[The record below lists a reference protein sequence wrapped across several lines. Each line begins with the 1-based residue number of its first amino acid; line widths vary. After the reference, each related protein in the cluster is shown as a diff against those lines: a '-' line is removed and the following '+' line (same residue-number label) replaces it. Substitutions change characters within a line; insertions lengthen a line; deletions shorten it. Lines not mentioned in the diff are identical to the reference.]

1 MCVLPQKL
9 KERRRDFPGS
19 PVVKTLHLQG
29 GGCGCGGVGGGAGSI
44 PGQETKI
51 PTCLKA
57 QSRKEKKKEIEKIM

>member
-1 MCVLPQKL
+1 M
-9 KERRRDFPGS
+9 
-19 PVVKTLHLQG
+19 VKTLHLQG